1 LNHEIFDLSRIGN
14 FELLCYAPE
23 MLTQL
28 RNPNS
33 LSRVIARRLPS
44 LHSGVFHALSVLMPE
59 DLARSDI
66 LVSKIED
73 APELYMRVLE
83 RHNYTT
89 FLQLTYLLGP
99 EREQHPNAHI
109 RVYHDARMAEATS
122 FSPEQGIER
131 LAGPDLPVR
140 GLVERSWRMNR
151 ALLKWLEYLLAEGH
165 SATTMRATE
174 DTPPELPDP
183 EPMPAEA
190 SDESV
195 RVE

>member
-1 LNHEIFDLSRIGN
+1 LNHVFFDLSRIGKSR
-14 FELLCYAPE
+14 LLCYSPE

-33 LSRVIARRLPS
+33 LSRVIARRLPA

-59 DLARSDI
+59 DLARSDV

-165 SATTMRATE
+165 SAATMRATE
-174 DTPPELPDP
+174 DAPADLPEP
-183 EPMPAEA
+183 EPMPAEVA
-190 SDESV
+190 DESM
-195 RVE
+195 RAE

>member
-1 LNHEIFDLSRIGN
+1 
-14 FELLCYAPE
+14 

-44 LHSGVFHALSVLMPE
+44 LHSGVFHALGVLMPE
-59 DLARSDI
+59 DLGRSDL
-66 LVSKIED
+66 LVSRVAG

-131 LAGPDLPVR
+131 FAGPDLPVR

-165 SATTMRATE
+165 SATTMQAAE
-174 DTPPELPDP
+174 ELPEAMPDP
-183 EPMPAEA
+183 EPVPAELA
-190 SDESV
+190 GEAV
-195 RVE
+195 RVD

>member
-1 LNHEIFDLSRIGN
+1 MAN
-14 FELLCYAPE
+14 
-23 MLTQL
+23 QL
-28 RNPNS
+28 RDPNT

-44 LHSGVFHALSVLMPE
+44 LHSGVFHALSVLMPN
-59 DLARSDI
+59 DLGRSDL
-66 LVSKIED
+66 LVSRVEG

-131 LAGPDLPVR
+131 FAGPDLPVR
-140 GLVERSWRMNR
+140 GLVERSWRLNR
-151 ALLKWLEYLLAEGH
+151 ALLKWLEYLIAEGH
-165 SATTMRATE
+165 SAATMKPVEDVPDLMPDADPVSTE
-174 DTPPELPDP
+174 TGD
-183 EPMPAEA
+183 EA
-190 SDESV
+190 A

>member
-1 LNHEIFDLSRIGN
+1 MNHVFSDLSRIGKPK
-14 FELLCYAPE
+14 LLCYSPE

-59 DLARSDI
+59 DLARSDV
-66 LVSKIED
+66 LVSKIDD

-89 FLQLTYLLGP
+89 FLQLTSLLGP

-165 SATTMRATE
+165 SASTMRATE
-174 DTPPELPDP
+174 ETPAELPDP
-183 EPMPAEA
+183 EPMPAEVA
-190 SDESV
+190 DESV
-195 RVE
+195 RAE

>member
-1 LNHEIFDLSRIGN
+1 
-14 FELLCYAPE
+14 
-23 MLTQL
+23 MLTRL

-33 LSRVIARRLPS
+33 LSRAIARRLPT
-44 LHSGVFHALSVLMPE
+44 LHAGVFHALNTLMPDE
-59 DLARSDI
+59 LGRSDL
-66 LVSKIED
+66 LVSRIEG
-73 APELYMRVLE
+73 APDLYLRVLE

-89 FLQLTYLLGP
+89 FLQLTYVLGP

-151 ALLKWLEYLLAEGH
+151 ALLKWLEYLIAEGH
-165 SATTMRATE
+165 SAATMKASE
-174 DTPPELPDP
+174 DMPDLPEP
-183 EPMPAEA
+183 EPMPPETA
-190 SDESV
+190 DESV

>member
-1 LNHEIFDLSRIGN
+1 
-14 FELLCYAPE
+14 LLCYAAE

-59 DLARSDI
+59 DLGRSDV
-66 LVSKIED
+66 LVSRVDD

-89 FLQLTYLLGP
+89 FLQMTYLLGP

-131 LAGPDLPVR
+131 FAGPDLPVR

-165 SATTMRATE
+165 SASTMRAAE
-174 DTPPELPDP
+174 ELPDAIPDP
-183 EPMPAEA
+183 EPMPAEVA
-190 SDESV
+190 DEAA
-195 RVE
+195 RAD

>member
-1 LNHEIFDLSRIGN
+1 
-14 FELLCYAPE
+14 

-44 LHSGVFHALSVLMPE
+44 LHSGVFHALNVLMPNE
-59 DLARSDI
+59 LGRSDL
-66 LVSKIED
+66 LVSRVGN
-73 APELYMRVLE
+73 APDLYLRVLE

-89 FLQLTYLLGP
+89 FLQLTYVLGP

-165 SATTMRATE
+165 GASTMHPAE
-174 DTPPELPDP
+174 EAPADLPDP
-183 EPMPAEA
+183 EPMPGEVA
-190 SDESV
+190 DESA

>member
-1 LNHEIFDLSRIGN
+1 M
-14 FELLCYAPE
+14 A
-23 MLTQL
+23 TAL

-33 LSRVIARRLPS
+33 LSRAIARRLPT

-59 DLARSDI
+59 DLSRSDV

-165 SATTMRATE
+165 SAKTMKPAE
-174 DTPPELPDP
+174 DVPEAMPDP
-183 EPMPAEA
+183 EPVPSEMADGAVRAE
-190 SDESV
+190 
-195 RVE
+195 

>member
-1 LNHEIFDLSRIGN
+1 
-14 FELLCYAPE
+14 

-44 LHSGVFHALSVLMPE
+44 LHSGVFHALSTLMP
-59 DLARSDI
+59 DNLTRDDV
-66 LVSKIED
+66 LVSRVKD

-165 SATTMRATE
+165 NASTMQPADE
-174 DTPPELPDP
+174 TPDNLADP
-183 EPMPAEA
+183 EPVSAEA

-195 RVE
+195 RLD

>member
-1 LNHEIFDLSRIGN
+1 
-14 FELLCYAPE
+14 LLCYAAE

-44 LHSGVFHALSVLMPE
+44 LHSGVFHALSGLMPD
-59 DLARSDI
+59 DLGRSDV

-165 SATTMRATE
+165 SAATMHPAE
-174 DTPPELPDP
+174 DTPPDLPDP
-183 EPMPAEA
+183 EPMPAEMA
-190 SDESV
+190 DESV

>member
-1 LNHEIFDLSRIGN
+1 
-14 FELLCYAPE
+14 

-44 LHSGVFHALSVLMPE
+44 LHSGVFHALSGLMPK
-59 DLARSDI
+59 DLGRSDV
-66 LVSKIED
+66 LVSSIED

-99 EREQHPNAHI
+99 ERQQHPNAHI

-151 ALLKWLEYLLAEGH
+151 ALLKWLEFLLAEGH
-165 SATTMRATE
+165 SAATMRPTDAA
-174 DTPPELPDP
+174 PAELPDP
-183 EPMPAEA
+183 EPMPAEMA
-190 SDESV
+190 DESV
-195 RVE
+195 RAE

>member
-1 LNHEIFDLSRIGN
+1 M
-14 FELLCYAPE
+14 PE
-23 MLTQL
+23 NLARDDVL
-28 RNPNS
+28 V
-33 LSRVIARRLPS
+33 SRVE
-44 LHSGVFHALSVLMPE
+44 G
-59 DLARSDI
+59 
-66 LVSKIED
+66 

-165 SATTMRATE
+165 KASTMHPANE
-174 DTPPELPDP
+174 TPDSLADP
-183 EPMPAEA
+183 EPVSTEA
-190 SDESV
+190 SDEGV
-195 RVE
+195 RLD

>member
-1 LNHEIFDLSRIGN
+1 MTTL
-14 FELLCYAPE
+14 
-23 MLTQL
+23 L
-28 RNPNS
+28 RNPNT

-44 LHSGVFHALSVLMPE
+44 LHTGVFHALNVLMPNE
-59 DLARSDI
+59 LGRSDL
-66 LVSKIED
+66 LVSSVPNGPD
-73 APELYMRVLE
+73 LYLRVLE

-89 FLQLTYLLGP
+89 FLQLTYVLGP

-165 SATTMRATE
+165 SAATMKATE
-174 DTPPELPDP
+174 DVPADLPDP
-183 EPMPAEA
+183 DAVPAEMVK
-190 SDESV
+190 ESL
-195 RVE
+195 RAE